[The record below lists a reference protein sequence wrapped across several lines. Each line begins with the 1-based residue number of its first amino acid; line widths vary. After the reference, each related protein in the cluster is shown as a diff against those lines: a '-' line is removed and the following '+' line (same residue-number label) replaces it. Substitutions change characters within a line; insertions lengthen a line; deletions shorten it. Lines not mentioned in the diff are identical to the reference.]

1 MCATCGCGAPKN
13 KHGEKTLAA
22 ANKKFA
28 KKTTTKCSKC
38 GKANCTC
45 KAKKAAPKKK

>member
-13 KHGEKTLAA
+13 KHGMKTLAA

-28 KKTTTKCSKC
+28 KK
-38 GKANCTC
+38 AP
-45 KAKKAAPKKK
+45 AKKAPAKKTTAKKTGKK

>member
-1 MCATCGCGAPKN
+1 MCATCGCKQPKN

-28 KKTTTKCSKC
+28 KKKP
-38 GKANCTC
+38 
-45 KAKKAAPKKK
+45 AKKVKK

>member
-13 KHGEKTLAA
+13 KHGQKTISA

-28 KKTTTKCSKC
+28 VKKTTT
-38 GKANCTC
+38 T
-45 KAKKAAPKKK
+45 KKAGKK

>member
-13 KHGEKTLAA
+13 KHGMKTIQA

-28 KKTTTKCSKC
+28 KKS
-38 GKANCTC
+38 APS
-45 KAKKAAPKKK
+45 KAKKSSMVKKRGM

>member
-1 MCATCGCGAPKN
+1 MKPKD

-28 KKTTTKCSKC
+28 KKTSPS
-38 GKANCTC
+38 
-45 KAKKAAPKKK
+45 KAKKSSMVKKKGM

>member
-1 MCATCGCGAPKN
+1 MCATCGCMKPKN

-28 KKTTTKCSKC
+28 KKAPAKKTTTKKP
-38 GKANCTC
+38 GK
-45 KAKKAAPKKK
+45 K

>member
-13 KHGEKTLAA
+13 KHGMKTVQA

-28 KKTTTKCSKC
+28 AKK
-38 GKANCTC
+38 AVPA
-45 KAKKAAPKKK
+45 KAKKSSMNNKKGM